1 MKCGTE
7 RGEVST
13 RPERSLSE
21 CLTLDQNRKTKYSP
35 GSVSGCR
42 LSQEGALPM
51 RQFSAVKMGLGLLAV
66 ACSLPEPSTVPG

>member
-21 CLTLDQNRKTKYSP
+21 CLTLDQNWKTKYSP

-51 RQFSAVKMGLGLLAV
+51 RQFSAVKMGLGLLPV